1 MSFKINTL
9 GMVFHNGCSSIHYAP
24 LSNELCIFE
33 FYPKAKIKCKAK
45 IRYSGSNQNNPFQK
59 YILWKVQNCYLT
71 GTVWFNLF
79 EGDQYILDTTIW
91 NAWIDEELGKFLMNF
106 FLSWSWNVISEINR
120 KKFMEIRTWNCFF
133 FFSWIE

>member
-1 MSFKINTL
+1 MNYAFLNFTLKQKSNT
-9 GMVFHNGCSSIHYAP
+9 
-24 LSNELCIFE
+24 
-33 FYPKAKIKCKAK
+33 KKAK

-91 NAWIDEELGKFLMNF
+91 NAWIDEELGKFFNEFF

-133 FFSWIE
+133 RELNKLSIYFIIKASKIHFYGISIG